1 MGFSKQIGNKQT
13 DSLEEELD
21 RAFLTKMS
29 VKLLSVGG
37 DFNIGLLCNPN
48 FTINN
53 VYPKFEK
60 EEPYFRFGNAR
71 KFKKLTTVRDLRFS
85 RTGST
90 ISDRCE
96 MVVITSPPRFSCK
109 SHQI

>member
-1 MGFSKQIGNKQT
+1 MGFSKQIGKKQT

-21 RAFLTKMS
+21 IAFLTKMS

-53 VYPKFEK
+53 V
-60 EEPYFRFGNAR
+60 
-71 KFKKLTTVRDLRFS
+71 
-85 RTGST
+85 
-90 ISDRCE
+90 
-96 MVVITSPPRFSCK
+96 
-109 SHQI
+109 